1 MEPRDVEELARARLT
16 YVSAGRPALCGPR
29 RAAGLVDVEP
39 PVVAPP
45 VVGSRSEPSPP
56 VTADPPPSATGL
68 PARRRITV
76 KHLWVV
82 GVLLLCGVG
91 VAVTALARSSATEV
105 PIAPPSVSVT
115 QAAEPPTPSPSP
127 IVRVHVAGEVLRPG
141 VVTVPEGAI
150 VLDAITAAGGL
161 APEADPAQL
170 NLAAPVSDGMQVI
183 IGSTDDPRGDVNGA
197 SAAVSGDATGRG
209 ALDLNAATAA
219 ELESLPGVGPVMAAA
234 ILAWREENGRFTAV
248 EELQEVSGIGP
259 KTFEKLMPL
268 VRV

>member
-29 RAAGLVDVEP
+29 RAAGFVEVEP
-39 PVVAPP
+39 A
-45 VVGSRSEPSPP
+45 VVGSRNGPPPP
-56 VTADPPPSATGL
+56 VRADPPPPVATGL

-105 PIAPPSVSVT
+105 PIAPPSVSVSP
-115 QAAEPPTPSPSP
+115 AALPTTPSPSP
-127 IVRVHVAGEVLRPG
+127 VVRVHVAGEVLRPG
-141 VVTVPEGAI
+141 VVTLPEGAI

-161 APEADPAQL
+161 VAEADPAQL

-183 IGSTDDPRGDVNGA
+183 IGSTAAPRGEVVGA
-197 SAAVSGDATGRG
+197 AAPASGGATGRG